1 MQLSYVIARLGQATV
16 YSWILMLGRI
26 VNSLAFVE
34 DNKGE
39 LLHYSL
45 ICAKTLETVK
55 HYC

>member
-1 MQLSYVIARLGQATV
+1 MIARVGQATV
-16 YSWILMLGRI
+16 IRYIMLGRI

-39 LLHYSL
+39 QLHYSL